1 MKTLFTTLA
10 VAGALMLAAG
20 SANAASQAQCQA
32 YAQQQAQ
39 MLTNQGG
46 AAVTGGVIGAIAGGL
61 LGGSGGNNA
70 AVPGAIIGGVGG
82 AMVGGA
88 ASQAKFNQIYQQAY
102 WQCMNGGGGVQPA
115 PMPQPV
121 VGPAP
126 GPQAG
131 VYQALNVRTCP
142 QANNLSCP
150 VIGVIQPGSIVSV
163 SGCSPGWCQV
173 GIPQGWGWASRKF
186 LYF

>member
-20 SANAASQAQCQA
+20 SANAATQAQCQA

-39 MLTNQGG
+39 MMTNQGG

-61 LGGSGGNNA
+61 IGGNNNA

-102 WQCMNGGGGVQPA
+102 WQCMNGGGGPVPMPA
-115 PMPQPV
+115 PQPI

-131 VYQALNVRTCP
+131 VYQALNVR
-142 QANNLSCP
+142 SCASTSCA

-163 SGCSPGWCQV
+163 SSCSPSWCQV
-173 GIPQGWGWASRKF
+173 GIPQGWGWASRKY